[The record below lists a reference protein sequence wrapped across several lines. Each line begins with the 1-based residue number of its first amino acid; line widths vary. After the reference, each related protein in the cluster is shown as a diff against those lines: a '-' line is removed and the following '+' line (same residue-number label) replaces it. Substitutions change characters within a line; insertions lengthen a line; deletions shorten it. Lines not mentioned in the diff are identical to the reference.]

1 MAEFTGVFHLDFQL
15 FFLHNAL
22 ESGTMH
28 VDRNSEMQRLC
39 CTMIEK
45 AGQDLQLD
53 YGSHSGHTLA
63 VWPGNMR
70 QALLRGRQTCHDG
83 KIENHSTAEKG
94 EFYAKKIT
102 YSSGCF
108 FGG

>member
-1 MAEFTGVFHLDFQL
+1 MAEFTGVFHLDFTL

-28 VDRNSEMQRLC
+28 VDRNSGMQRLR

-45 AGQDLQLD
+45 AGQDLQQD

-70 QALLRGRQTCHDG
+70 QALLRGWQTCHDG
-83 KIENHSTAEKG
+83 KDRESLHGRKGRILCEKNH
-94 EFYAKKIT
+94 I
-102 YSSGCF
+102 
-108 FGG
+108 